1 MFTLLLRLKG
11 PMQSWGTHS
20 YFSDRDTSRE
30 PTKSGVL
37 GIICAAMGLQRD
49 SDLSEFSAM
58 RFGVRVNK
66 EGKLK
71 TDFQTGQEIEQEVTT
86 KRGKKEETY
95 LSHNH
100 YLSDADFIVGFESN
114 DRELLERIQNAL
126 KKPKW
131 LLWLGKKS
139 YVPSLPIYIE
149 DGLVEKDLIRAL
161 EQHGFEY
168 QEYMRWYDG
177 FDLETKKMKLRFAV
191 DDPNRQVKDAVMTQ
205 TINDNPV
212 SFEKRLFRPR
222 YVTTF
227 IREVEVTDEEV
238 NVSD

>member
-1 MFTLLLRLKG
+1 MRLKG

-20 YFSDRDTSRE
+20 YFSERDTSRE

-49 SDLSEFSAM
+49 ADLSKYSAM

-71 TDFQTGQEIEQEVTT
+71 TDFQTGQEIEQEVRS
-86 KRGKKEETY
+86 KRAKKEATY
-95 LSHNH
+95 LTHNH
-100 YLSDADFIVGFESN
+100 YLADADYIVGFESK
-114 DRELLERIQNAL
+114 DRELLERIQNAF

-131 LLWLGKKS
+131 LLCLGKKS
-139 YVPSLPIYIE
+139 YAPSLPIYVKEGI
-149 DGLVEKDLIRAL
+149 VEKELIRAL
-161 EQHGFEY
+161 EEHEIEY
-168 QEYMRWYDG
+168 QDYLRWDDSYDR
-177 FDLETKKMKLRFAV
+177 ETKKIKLRFAV
-191 DDPNRQVKDAVMTQ
+191 DDPHRQIRDAVMTQ

-212 SFEKRLFRPR
+212 SFEMRLFRPR

-227 IREVEVTDEEV
+227 IKEVAVTEEEE